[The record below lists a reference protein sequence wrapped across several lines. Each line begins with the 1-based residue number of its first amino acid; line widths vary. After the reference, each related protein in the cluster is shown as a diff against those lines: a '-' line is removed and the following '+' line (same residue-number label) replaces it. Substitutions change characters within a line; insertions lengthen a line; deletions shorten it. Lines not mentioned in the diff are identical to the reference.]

1 MGSPV
6 LFVSMIKVELCN
18 VTLKVYLY
26 QHLVLLAVT
35 CADVSK
41 G

>member
-1 MGSPV
+1 MDSLV
-6 LFVSMIKVELCN
+6 LLVSTIKVELCN
-18 VTLKVYLY
+18 VTLEVYLY
-26 QHLVLLAVT
+26 QLLVLLAVT